1 MRTNILEL
9 LDCLSR
15 TGVDMTAMQITTEDS
30 DVEFGGTLKNFIG
43 VIGEKSN
50 EKVRKGMYL
59 YSDAFDN
66 DAELMNMAD
75 EIYNHENGDNTKI
88 LYFEI
93 G

>member
-1 MRTNILEL
+1 MRTDILEL
-9 LDCLSR
+9 LDYLSR
-15 TGVDMTAMQITTEDS
+15 TGVDMTAMQIATEDS
-30 DVEFGGTLKNFIG
+30 DTGFGGTLKNFIG
-43 VIGEKSN
+43 VIGKKPN
-50 EKVRKGMYL
+50 EKVKKGVYL

>member
-1 MRTNILEL
+1 MYRRRNDSYANRNRRFRRRIWGNI
-9 LDCLSR
+9 
-15 TGVDMTAMQITTEDS
+15 
-30 DVEFGGTLKNFIG
+30 KNFIG

-50 EKVRKGMYL
+50 EKVKKGMYL